1 MREFRELP
9 IDAIN
14 ETVKDNVRQSF
25 SDEKLDELAASIR
38 QRGVLK
44 PILVRP
50 NGNRFTVIDGARRLR
65 AAKKADC
72 KTIPARVRQI
82 DDDAAEEEMII
93 ANLHHENMTPLDEAA
108 GYQRLLDKGRTV
120 NDLAARLGK
129 PKRYI
134 YEHLTLMRL
143 IPRAQELV
151 RQDILPLSYALKL
164 ATVPAER
171 QPEGLEHC
179 FRPLFREEPRRDQL
193 EPLAELTAWIEKSVR
208 LDPRSEDTQVM
219 LPSLAEQVQAAEEE
233 QKASLLALST
243 LHFHTDKSEPRP
255 ILAKGWKPADGKGR
269 CKYAQPGVIVL
280 GEGQGTL
287 LQVCIAKKKCEK
299 HWGRP
304 KPQNGKPTPDQ
315 LEADAERKRQEAA
328 WARQQQEQEHWR
340 KELRPRALRFIT
352 ERTAKLAWSRTL
364 LMLLLDELR
373 TNGDLV
379 ELIGKPTKLPTRRY
393 PQAVAVALAL
403 RRSWR
408 REDLTRLAKRLGT
421 PLTPKALDGE
431 SGQRSENSQ
440 DGE

>member
-25 SDEKLDELAASIR
+25 SEEKLEELAASIR

-50 NGNRFTVIDGARRLR
+50 DGNRFTVIDGARRLR
-65 AAKKADC
+65 AAKRADC

-93 ANLHHENMTPLDEAA
+93 ANLHHEDMTPLDEAA

-120 NDLAARLGK
+120 NDLATRLGK

-143 IPRAQELV
+143 VPQAQELV
-151 RQDILPLSYALKL
+151 RQEILPLAYALKL
-164 ATVPAER
+164 AAVPAER
-171 QPEGLEHC
+171 QPEGLGQC

-193 EPLAELTAWIEKSVR
+193 EPLANLTAWMEKSVR
-208 LDPRSEDTQVM
+208 LDPRSEDVQVL
-219 LPSLAEQVQAAEEE
+219 LPNLAEQVQAAEEE
-233 QKASLLALST
+233 RKASLVALST
-243 LHFHTDKSEPRP
+243 LHFHTEKSEPRP
-255 ILAKGWKPADGKGR
+255 ILAKGWKPAEGKER
-269 CKYAQPGVIVL
+269 CKFAQPGVIVL

-304 KPQNGKPTPDQ
+304 KSKNGQPTADQ
-315 LEADAERKRQEAA
+315 LEAEAERKRQEAT
-328 WARQQQEQEHWR
+328 WARQQQEQERWR
-340 KELRPRALRFIT
+340 KDLRPRALQFIA
-352 ERTAKLAWSRTL
+352 ERTAKLAWNRTL
-364 LMLLLDELR
+364 LLLLLDEL
-373 TNGDLV
+373 NADGSFV
-379 ELIGKPTKLPTRRY
+379 ELIGKPAKLPTRRY
-393 PQAVAVALAL
+393 PQAVAVAIAL

-408 REDLTRLAKRLGT
+408 REDLIRLGKRLGVAI
-421 PLTPKALDGE
+421 PPKVLQSHA
-431 SGQRSENSQ
+431 ENEE
-440 DGE
+440 GAATEEA